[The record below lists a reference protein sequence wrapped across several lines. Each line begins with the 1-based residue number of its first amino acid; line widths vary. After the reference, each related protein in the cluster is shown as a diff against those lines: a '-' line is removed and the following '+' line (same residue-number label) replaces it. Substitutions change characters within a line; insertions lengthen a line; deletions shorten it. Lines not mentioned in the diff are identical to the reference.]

1 MKQLLFNL
9 FFVPFVAYGLMMLT
23 AAIMGTFYSTTE
35 LREILGGISALP
47 IYYSW
52 LSILFPIV
60 IAYYIYKK
68 IQLKNLK

>member
-23 AAIMGTFYSTTE
+23 AAIMGTFYGTIE
-35 LREILGGISALP
+35 LRELLGGTSALP
-47 IYYSW
+47 IYYGW
-52 LSILFPIV
+52 LAILYPIV
-60 IAYYIYKK
+60 IAYYIYRK